1 MVRHIHNHPH
11 IQSANQNQLTNLSSP
26 GKEQKNARK
35 LELQRLLQR
44 YHNVPWSHRDYYAP
58 DVIWSSSHWNVW
70 NVYTYVYI
78 YTHNNFIYIWNV
90 WNEMRIHANSIVAV
104 HKSLTR
110 STFHFWRVLRYGPEE
125 FQVFYLSHEMIWA
138 FPFVD
143 LAFSFKLYTTLHNQ
157 LQRQLA

>member
-11 IQSANQNQLTNLSSP
+11 IHWCKSESTHQPQLTRQ
-26 GKEQKNARK
+26 GAKECEEAGTAEIAAAISQRALIPQGLLRARCDLK
-35 LELQRLLQR
+35 QQPLECME
-44 YHNVPWSHRDYYAP
+44 YYIYIRIYIYVHI
-58 DVIWSSSHWNVW
+58 VIW
-70 NVYTYVYI
+70 Y
-78 YTHNNFIYIWNV
+78 IYIWNV

-125 FQVFYLSHEMIWA
+125 FQVFYFSHEMIWA

-143 LAFSFKLYTTLHNQ
+143 LAFSFKLYTTLHN
-157 LQRQLA
+157 